1 MSRQPTPSQT
11 ATPIHALSGG
21 TPKPI
26 QIVQPLQSNTTTCM
40 SSSDCPSP
48 QPSCTASA
56 VLHTATQPFSQPV
69 VQPSVALM
77 TSPVSG
83 SLTPYMPTTA
93 AATFTPVTFSMLP
106 SLAQQPSLV
115 ARPQTTH
122 VQQNSDSCRPK
133 AGMMTPSYIY
143 QGVPMGQQIVLTNP
157 GTGGIFLAQPQ
168 NMASIS
174 SPYMIA
180 SNQQLQTAPQMVSIA
195 PGQLMRGPMQLG
207 TMAVVLPPAGNPAAA
222 TPTNFI
228 QVPDHRFLQ
237 PGPPA
242 SSSPSLPGLTAGPSI
257 MQTVAQTTSTTT
269 SAAAHTTVASSHQ
282 PLHSPQPTCAVL
294 TACQP
299 TVVCSSPSP
308 TVQQPVL
315 SRYFSQVPPGMTL
328 TRLPNGALALAPICQ
343 PTPPIVPPQV
353 SRGGAPAV
361 LYPQQQQP
369 PPTPPQPQPPIA
381 PTPAGGNSTST
392 PPTPSTAEVLRQ
404 LEVQIGELRRL
415 PQPTA
420 QQTSRIADLVKARDQ
435 LKAAVAAGVR
445 VTRPAAP
452 SAPPSNP
459 RPRPALQPR
468 PIVLSPAVRSE
479 VMELLRQK
487 NLYPIKTSCDMRN
500 TVLVEFRLNNQGY
513 KVHLTRAEKAQ
524 LESLLLSE
532 PAQRQAEILIFYQ
545 QEQAALFAARFA
557 EVAAAQSR
565 ACAPRSPSI
574 TCSSV
579 TQMQPPA
586 PPPLQASQAQP
597 QLRSLTPSGVPLS
610 VTGQPPRLQPP
621 VTSTS
626 LPIARPPNGAP
637 TAVTVAAAAAAATPH
652 SQPVHILQ
660 TRLASATPVGMCML
674 TRVHNPSAA
683 GTAAAAAAAVL
694 MSPQSANP
702 AVRPTPV
709 VSVSSASPTAAPSV
723 IRPPAL
729 TVQQASR
736 MTNLRSMLHSDHRR
750 AVARPAITAADTQTC
765 TEEGEQKKEE
775 RLPTPEE
782 LLELLLPYHTFQDL
796 DNTPQAMEKVDTVL
810 EKALNQLNK
819 RKRQTESAVASIMYS
834 EKWRRVD
841 FDYADRLV
849 VSKMALDLDQD
860 IFTAEKAACESFL
873 AALDREYP
881 LSSSGLA
888 ENPCA
893 ATKPKSFRELLDS
906 AQFEPLTFDETGNAR
921 PASIPSVEAAKEAEE
936 KAIETRSSAVE
947 AVTPATGDHDAAA
960 AADAPTAD
968 APSPSPLP
976 NGEPSVGA
984 PERTQS
990 PSSPSSPPSL
1000 SDHRSETSSSTKQ
1013 AQQQHQPQNGLR
1025 RGLASEDE
1033 EDEEP
1038 IADGEEEEEEEAMH
1052 FLIQSRATNSTAKY
1066 TDVAPDVR
1074 WPEWA
1079 PEEED
1084 NCQELDMTSI
1094 AEDTVEEDEDGEES
1108 EDLCRGL
1115 KSTWAPCS
1123 FSLPNGVTDPSNAR
1137 SRSCLSSRDQS
1148 TELQHSE
1155 DPDLD
1160 AAIRSIIG

>member
-257 MQTVAQTTSTTT
+257 MQTVAQTTTTTT
-269 SAAAHTTVASSHQ
+269 SAVANTTVSSSHQ
-282 PLHSPQPTCAVL
+282 PMQSPQPTCAVL

-353 SRGGAPAV
+353 SRGGAPTV
-361 LYPQQQQP
+361 LYPQQQQQQP
-369 PPTPPQPQPPIA
+369 PPPPQPPIA

-445 VTRPAAP
+445 VTRPAVP
-452 SAPPSNP
+452 SASPSSNP

-487 NLYPIKTSCDMRN
+487 NLYPIKTAYDMRN

-545 QEQAALFAARFA
+545 QEQAALYAARFA
-557 EVAAAQSR
+557 EVTAAQSR

-579 TQMQPPA
+579 IQMQPPA
-586 PPPLQASQAQP
+586 PPLQASQAQP
-597 QLRSLTPSGVPLS
+597 QLRSLTPSGLPLP
-610 VTGQPPRLQPP
+610 VTSHVGQPPRLQPP

-626 LPIARPPNGAP
+626 LPIARPPNGAS
-637 TAVTVAAAAAAATPH
+637 TAVTAATPH

-683 GTAAAAAAAVL
+683 GTAAVL

-702 AVRPTPV
+702 AVRPTPA
-709 VSVSSASPTAAPSV
+709 VSVSASPSAAPSV

-750 AVARPAITAADTQTC
+750 AVARPAADTQTC
-765 TEEGEQKKEE
+765 TEEEPKKEK

-810 EKALNQLNK
+810 EKALHQLNK

-881 LSSSGLA
+881 LPSSGLA

-936 KAIETRSSAVE
+936 EKAIEERSSAVA
-947 AVTPATGDHDAAA
+947 AVTPATGDRGAAT
-960 AADAPTAD
+960 DAPTAD

-1000 SDHRSETSSSTKQ
+1000 SDH
-1013 AQQQHQPQNGLR
+1013 P
-1025 RGLASEDE
+1025 
-1033 EDEEP
+1033 
-1038 IADGEEEEEEEAMH
+1038 
-1052 FLIQSRATNSTAKY
+1052 KY

-1079 PEEED
+1079 PEED